1 MVSTKQPGSWSREYV
16 LASCLGHPLVEVSC
30 LYRSHNRRHLVRT
43 DVYDRCHSG
52 IGWDTRSLGFAV
64 SALPAADYLNWPISF
79 VDLVLELLEGH
90 RTGQAGS

>member
-1 MVSTKQPGSWSREYV
+1 MVSTKQPNPCNCEYV
-16 LASCLGHPLVEVSC
+16 LASCLGRPLVEVSC

-52 IGWDTRSLGFAV
+52 IGWDTRSLGLAV
-64 SALPAADYLNWPISF
+64 PVLPAADPLTRLISLA
-79 VDLVLELLEGH
+79 DLVLELLEGH